1 MTVHSLT
8 LDLPGT
14 LYERLKR
21 RAERTRRPLE
31 VELLEAAVTGVNLDE
46 QLPADLAE
54 AIQGLV
60 VLDDAA
66 LWRAARSRLAAAKAE
81 RLEALH
87 IKRQA
92 VGLSESETNTLRALV
107 KEYER
112 SILVRSQAA
121 LILRQRGYDVLGLV
135 AS

>member
-121 LILRQRGYDVLGLV
+121 LILRQRGYDVSGLV